1 MNGMDIWFFWKL
13 STIYFVTKR
22 YPTVSSRLFPIT
34 KYHCKVK
41 SMGKGLYEALTWYC
55 GFSTVP
61 VMVRFLCWEKL
72 SSWLSLFQSLNK
84 HFDWR
89 IVSNTA
95 RKWFA
100 LIMKAKGLNLTASVF
115 CTLDWIPEQINVLEM
130 NVIEKLRHRFGWQLS
145 FKPTLWTTQ
154 PHPFLPRTSNL

>member
-100 LIMKAKGLNLTASVF
+100 LIMKAKGLTE
-115 CTLDWIPEQINVLEM
+115 LD
-130 NVIEKLRHRFGWQLS
+130 QLC
-145 FKPTLWTTQ
+145 
-154 PHPFLPRTSNL
+154 FLYTGLNPRTNKCSWDECYWKVETSFRLTIQF